1 MYNICINGHDI
12 TYLTNLVNFI
22 KMQNISTDRNHI
34 HMMSAN
40 DNAFS
45 LGFTKEE
52 LIQLSN
58 YSFEKI
64 LNTDLSQPME
74 LEEV

>member
-1 MYNICINGHDI
+1 
-12 TYLTNLVNFI
+12 
-22 KMQNISTDRNHI
+22 MQNISTDRT
-34 HMMSAN
+34 HMTSAN
-40 DNAFS
+40 DNIFG

-58 YSFEKI
+58 ASFEKI